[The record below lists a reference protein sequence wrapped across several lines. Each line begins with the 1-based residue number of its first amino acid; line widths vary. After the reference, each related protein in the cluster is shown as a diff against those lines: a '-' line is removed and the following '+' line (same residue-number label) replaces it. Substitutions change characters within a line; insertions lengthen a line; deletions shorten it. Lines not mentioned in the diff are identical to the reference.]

1 MITIIGYLGAAC
13 LTIAPF
19 YINYRWAKY
28 TAAAGLALL
37 TVQAIDAALW
47 NLVILNLAGI
57 VGYLKSAWR

>member
-1 MITIIGYLGAAC
+1 MITAIGYIGAAC

-19 YINYRWAKY
+19 YINYKWGKI
-28 TAAAGLALL
+28 AAAIGLALL

-57 VGYLKSAWR
+57 VGYTRSIYK